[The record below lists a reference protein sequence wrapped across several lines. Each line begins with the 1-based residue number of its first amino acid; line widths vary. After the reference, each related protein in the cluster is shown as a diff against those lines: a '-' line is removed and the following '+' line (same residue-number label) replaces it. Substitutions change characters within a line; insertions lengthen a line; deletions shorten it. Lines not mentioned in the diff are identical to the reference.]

1 MSELLSKQ
9 QQFFFMLAA
18 LFNKAV
24 ELKLPLKVGCFLCN
38 QEGHHSTHSLHHD
51 SLAADLPLIWPGGKY
66 GTWEDY
72 RPLGEY
78 WESLGGSWG
87 GRFDLNG
94 DGVAKDDANHFS
106 LAYGGRR

>member
-1 MSELLSKQ
+1 MSDLLMKQ
-9 QQFFFMLAA
+9 QQFFFMLASLYERA
-18 LFNKAV
+18 IQLG
-24 ELKLPLKVGCFLCN
+24 LPLKVGCGLC
-38 QEGHHSTHSLHHD
+38 QGEHHSKHSLHHIA
-51 SLAADLPLIWPGGKY
+51 LAQDLHLVWPNGNF

-78 WESLGGSWG
+78 WKSLGGSWG
-87 GRFDLNG
+87 GDFDLNM